1 MFITGIDRIAC
12 KIYSERNNGP
22 EAGLIYIER
31 KATCD
36 IALRILCTLMER
48 ANTSSEPVEFMRHN
62 DIRPVVQQS
71 FSVIRISQLD
81 AHILV
86 FLRVSPFLGL
96 LLCYFTIW
104 FVARITSAIQRAL
117 VVVKIGSEVKKKI
130 KKPVMIFDYA
140 LDQLPPIFHEQ
151 EEDRIMTQFLM
162 WQRLDHR
169 GSRMDHPIDY
179 D

>member
-12 KIYSERNNGP
+12 KIYSERNDGP
-22 EAGLIYIER
+22 EAGLIYIEG

-96 LLCYFTIW
+96 LLCYFTIL

-117 VVVKIGSEVKKKI
+117 VVVKIGSEVKKKNQ
-130 KKPVMIFDYA
+130 KTCDDF
-140 LDQLPPIFHEQ
+140 
-151 EEDRIMTQFLM
+151 
-162 WQRLDHR
+162 
-169 GSRMDHPIDY
+169 
-179 D
+179 